1 MTNERVQITFD
12 TLTTKM
18 TKQWH
23 DIADS
28 MSANRERIVRG
39 EQERAMLEKNQ
50 QYVLSKVKENEQVI
64 TQNV

>member
-1 MTNERVQITFD
+1 
-12 TLTTKM
+12 
-18 TKQWH
+18 
-23 DIADS
+23 